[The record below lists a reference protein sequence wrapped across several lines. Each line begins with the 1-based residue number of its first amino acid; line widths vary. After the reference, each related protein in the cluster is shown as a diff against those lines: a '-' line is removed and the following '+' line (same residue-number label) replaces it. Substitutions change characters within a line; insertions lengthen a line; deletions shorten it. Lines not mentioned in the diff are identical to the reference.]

1 MRLDNITIFLFFL
14 ILVFFGLPNIGRTQI
29 GNTNYP
35 VSITPVVFPPFPGS
49 IQFLNT
55 AQTPVLNITITN
67 KSSNATIQNVLL
79 GVTIQT
85 SSFTA
90 QTRSITQ
97 SPQFTLIGNSPLQL
111 SNLDFSSLYGFA
123 NLTGITQAQF
133 SAPFPQST
141 ITFGFVVYDAVTRV
155 QLSNINTYQV
165 TYSINNPPTLQL
177 PLDRASIVEQG
188 VQNISFQ
195 WMPRQS
201 NAPGSV
207 EYFLQLIQ
215 VLDTNINPQQFF
227 AGNPRLL
234 FEGSTT
240 ATNFVYNALHPP
252 LIPNQTYAWR
262 VQARPVDYGGFT
274 STTFLEGGNSPVR
287 TFKYVEACKVP
298 IITSVENTTN
308 NATISWNSF
317 TSTQTF
323 IVSYKP
329 QNQMQWLDVVVPR
342 SNISNS
348 VVVPNLNQGT
358 AYNIKVKGFC
368 FGGNMAES
376 VVSNFSTA
384 SANSITVTTPV
395 APSNPSNQNNTSS
408 SAINASC
415 GAVPSQVD
423 LKSTLLAELKI
434 NDRIKSKD
442 FEILVETVSGSNGRF
457 SGTGKAEVWL
467 NGKIF
472 NLRVSFNGISVN
484 TDKRV
489 TAGEIVTTN

>member
-1 MRLDNITIFLFFL
+1 MYFKKNSIFKSFLFGL
-14 ILVFFGLPNIGRTQI
+14 ILILPSIGGAQI

-35 VSITPVVFPPFPGS
+35 VSITPVLFPPFPSS

-67 KSSNATIQNVLL
+67 KSSNASIQNVLL
-79 GVTIQT
+79 GVTVQT
-85 SSFTA
+85 NSFLA
-90 QTRSITQ
+90 QTRSLNQ
-97 SPQFTLIGNSPLQL
+97 AQQFTLIGNTPLQL
-111 SNLDFSSLYGFA
+111 SNLDFSSLYSFA
-123 NLTGITQAQF
+123 NLTGITQAQY

-141 ITFGFVVYDAVTRV
+141 ITFGFVVYDAITRV
-155 QLSNINTYQV
+155 QLSNVNTYQV

-234 FEGSTT
+234 FEGSTI

-274 STTFLEGGNSPVR
+274 STNFLEGGNSPVR

-298 IITSVENTTN
+298 IITSLENTSN
-308 NATISWNSF
+308 NATVSWNSF
-317 TSTQTF
+317 TSSQTF

-329 QNQMQWLDVVVPR
+329 QNQMQWIDVVVPR

-348 VVVPNLNQGT
+348 MVIPNLSQGVT
-358 AYNIKVKGFC
+358 YNIKVKGLC
-368 FGGNMAES
+368 FGGNIVES
-376 VVSNFSTA
+376 VASNFSTT
-384 SANSITVTTPV
+384 SANSTIVTTPTI
-395 APSNPSNQNNTSS
+395 PSNPSNENTPSRA
-408 SAINASC
+408 AINASC
-415 GAVPSQVD
+415 GAVPAKID
-423 LKSTLLAELKI
+423 LKSTLLSDLKV
-434 NDRIKSKD
+434 NDRFTSND
-442 FEILVETVSGSNGRF
+442 FEITIETVSGSNGRF
-457 SGTGKAEVWL
+457 SGTGVAQVWL
-467 NGKIF
+467 HGKTF
-472 NLRVSFNGISVN
+472 NVRVRFNSITIN

-489 TAGEIVTTN
+489 TAGEIITTN